1 MNFAN
6 LSFKNAGYVWLA
18 GTLLVCLMIIYLF
31 YDFILTPQLA
41 QKEQLNNQLQLE
53 KNRVAVV
60 EQFAATHP
68 DREGY
73 LRELDAEVV
82 RVNKLLPDRA
92 NMGETVDFLEGTAK
106 TTNVVFGAL
115 TTEKSVYKN
124 GWTESRIGFK
134 VLGAYTDLL
143 EFTRQLDNG
152 PRFMAVRGVEFHDR
166 VMLNQQLW
174 GQEEVQ
180 KMVEKELSSKV
191 NILVKPIIER
201 GLLNKQSLVIM
212 NVYLMV
218 ATQGRLPEAENA
230 PAAPQQVPA
239 KS

>member
-6 LSFKNAGYVWLA
+6 VSFKNIGYVWLA
-18 GTLLVCLMIIYLF
+18 GTLLVCLMIVYLF

-41 QKEQLNNQLQLE
+41 QKEQLSNQLQLE
-53 KNRVAVV
+53 KNRVALI
-60 EQFAATHP
+60 EQFAMDHS
-68 DREGY
+68 DREEY
-73 LRELDAEVV
+73 LRGLDAEVT

-92 NMGETVDFLEGTAK
+92 NMGETVDFLENTAK
-106 TTNVVFGAL
+106 ATNVVFGAL

-124 GWTESRIGFK
+124 GWTESRMVFK
-134 VLGAYTDLL
+134 VLGAYPDLL
-143 EFTRQLDNG
+143 EFNRQLDNG

-166 VMLNQQLW
+166 IMLNPQTYS
-174 GQEEVQ
+174 QEEFE
-180 KMVEKELSSKV
+180 KMVEKELSGKANMV
-191 NILVKPIIER
+191 VKPIIER
-201 GLLNKQSLVIM
+201 GLLSKQNLVIM

-218 ATQGRLPEAENA
+218 PTQGRLPEAENA